1 MLIKPSL
8 YRWQPRYWLSNLWE
22 LEQWGL
28 AFILRGATGMAPRD
42 SCDLDAYVASILSRG
57 LRRLIKDMHGHPAQY
72 SPQEWR
78 DRLTTMA
85 EGFEAAQRIYVG
97 EEQPGDAALL
107 EQALTMLKRDFLNL
121 WD

>member
-1 MLIKPSL
+1 
-8 YRWQPRYWLSNLWE
+8 
-22 LEQWGL
+22 
-28 AFILRGATGMAPRD
+28 MAPRD

-57 LRRLIKDMHGHPAQY
+57 LRRLIKDMHGYPARY

-85 EGFEAAQRIYVG
+85 EGFEAAQRIFDSSERVG
-97 EEQPGDAALL
+97 DPDLL
-107 EQALTMLKRDFLNL
+107 GQALTMFDRDFLNL